1 MARKEGIVRS
11 KRHMLLMS
19 LLVLVFLLVVGTLL
33 SISLSGCAQDA
44 GKTGATDSVYT
55 EGSEISDLAIEDLD
69 VVRND
74 DEYVVSAKIKNNSYS
89 NVYTD
94 IKIQITLEG
103 GDGKPLVRTIGVVEV
118 SNSLNVLD
126 AVSGVGTLTRD
137 IKLSDLE
144 IPDAGDDV
152 VVSANVL
159 CATQI
164 KLLDSE

>member
-44 GKTGATDSVYT
+44 KKTGATDSVYT

-69 VVRND
+69 VVKND

-103 GDGKPLVRTIGVVEV
+103 GDGKPLVRTIGIVEV

-159 CATQI
+159 SATQI